1 MKMSQKL
8 VIAFV
13 SAVVLPSAIISFLM
27 VEHGKRQAIN
37 NFTLSNEREVRQ
49 INNSLSILFK
59 SISDNVDYLSRH
71 ATVRQGHRGIAS
83 YIDSPTESI
92 MRPLAGSKIERDIY
106 RLFESFARTH
116 SDLAYI
122 YMGNESGQYVQWPRG
137 EAIGRQY
144 DPRKRP
150 WYQTG
155 TAANGETART
165 NAYYWTGGDKV
176 IVSTVKAIYDD
187 NGNTLGVL
195 GMDLSLQELTSL
207 IEQIKIGSSGFVMLV
222 EDNGTVLVDPNQPQN
237 NFTNVNQIYDGK
249 FADLFNMQ
257 SGQSQ
262 VMLDGGL
269 HFASVYISPELGWK
283 FIGVIKEEE
292 ILKEVSALLEMNIMV
307 AMALLLLF
315 VTLAIVL
322 SKLINDQIED
332 KQEQLIEEKE
342 RAEIAMKAKGE
353 FLANMSHEIRTPMN
367 GVLGMLGLLIDTK
380 LQHQQARYVR
390 LAQSS
395 AESLLDLINDILDF
409 SKVDAGK
416 IELEEIDFDVRKLFD
431 EATESLAQ
439 RADEKSLELI
449 LDEIDLDRCWAKGD
463 PSRIRQIVN
472 NLVGNAIKFTSQGEI
487 VVKVSLN
494 KDDPKNWRLYCSVS
508 DTGIGIPRQKLEGL
522 FESFSQVDTSTTR
535 KYGGTGLGL
544 AISKQ
549 LCTLMGGEIEVTTEF
564 GKGSTFSFEVGLK
577 PGEKVHTPA
586 IKASIRGKHVLVVDD
601 NATNREVLH
610 KQLEKWGAQV
620 AEAHD
625 GVSALKLLRKNSDFD
640 VAILDMQMPGMDGA
654 ELGKMM
660 QEDTVL
666 NKIPLVMMTSIGN
679 VKEPGYFA
687 RIGFKAYFTKPVTSS
702 DFYDAL
708 VVVLDGGNAL
718 GSTEMVTKEQ
728 LKQIKTVV
736 QEGRVKVLLVEDNV
750 VNQEVAK
757 GMLSGLGYE
766 VITANHGLEALDI
779 LTKQK
784 EAGDISAV
792 LMDCQMPKMDGYE
805 TTRAIRNGN
814 HSIVNRSIPIIAM
827 TANAMKGDKEKCLNA
842 GMDDYLSKPV
852 SAEELQSKLD
862 IWLGVEQRIETLPE
876 VQIAVEDEKLAG
888 FTKEPEGTKDEE
900 KVWDRHSFME
910 RIGNSESLATRL
922 IGLYRN
928 NMPEE
933 IARID
938 DCMAKDDWTELGKLA
953 HKVKGSSGS
962 LGAIQVARVAELI
975 EDAVREDKIAK
986 IKALVSELKN
996 RIDDFIAVLP

>member
-27 VEHGKRQAIN
+27 VEHGKRQAID

-49 INNSLSILFK
+49 INNSLSILFNN
-59 SISDNVDYLSRH
+59 ISDNVDYMSRH
-71 ATVRQGHRGIAS
+71 ELVKSGRTGITR
-83 YIDSPTESI
+83 YVENPTETI
-92 MRPLAGSKIERDIY
+92 MRPLSGTKTERDIY
-106 RLFESFARTH
+106 QLFDSFARTH

-122 YMGNESGQYVQWPRG
+122 YMGNEEGGYVQWPQG
-137 EAIGRQY
+137 ELIGRQY
-144 DPRKRP
+144 DARTRP

-155 TAANGETART
+155 VAANGTTART

-176 IVSTVKAIYDD
+176 IVSTVKSVFDD
-187 NGNTLGVL
+187 SGELLGVL
-195 GMDLSLQELTSL
+195 GMDLSLQQLTSL
-207 IEQIKIGSSGFVMLV
+207 ITQIKIGSSGFVMLV
-222 EDNGTVLVDPNQPQN
+222 EDNGTVLVDPNQPEN
-237 NFTNVNQIYDGK
+237 NFNNVNQIYEGK

-262 VMLDGGL
+262 VILNGEL

-292 ILKEVSALLEMNIMV
+292 ILEEVSALLELNIMV
-307 AMALLLLF
+307 AIALLLLF

-322 SKLINDQIED
+322 SKVINDQIED

-342 RAEIAMKAKGE
+342 RAEIAMRAKGE

-367 GVLGMLGLLIDTK
+367 GVIGMLGLLIDTK

-416 IELEEIDFDVRKLFD
+416 IELEEIDFEVRKLFD
-431 EATESLAQ
+431 EAIESLAQ
-439 RADEKSLELI
+439 RADEKGLELI
-449 LDEIDLDRCWAKGD
+449 LDEIDLERCWAKGD
-463 PSRIRQIVN
+463 PSRIRQVVN
-472 NLVGNAIKFTSQGEI
+472 NLVGNAIKFTSQGEV

-494 KDDPKNWRLYCSVS
+494 KDNSASWQLHCAVT
-508 DTGIGIPRQKLEGL
+508 DTGIGIPKQKLEGL
-522 FESFSQVDTSTTR
+522 FDSFSQVDTSTTR

-549 LCTLMGGEIEVTTEF
+549 LCNLMGGEIAVSSEF
-564 GKGSTFSFEVGLK
+564 GKGSTFSFRMTLK
-577 PGEKVHTPA
+577 PGEKVHQPVL
-586 IKASIRGKHVLVVDD
+586 KASIRGKNVLVVDD
-601 NATNREVLH
+601 NGTNREVLR
-610 KQLEKWGAQV
+610 KQLEKWGASV
-620 AEAHD
+620 AEAQD
-625 GVSALKLLRKNSDFD
+625 GVSALKLLRKNPDFD

-666 NKIPLVMMTSIGN
+666 NKIPLLMMTSIGN
-679 VKEPGYFA
+679 VKEPSFFA
-687 RIGFKAYFTKPVTSS
+687 SIGFKAYFTKPVTCS

-728 LKQIKTVV
+728 LKQIKSVV
-736 QEGRVKVLLVEDNV
+736 LDSRTRVLLVEDNL

-766 VITANHGLEALDI
+766 VTTAGNGLEALDI
-779 LTKQK
+779 LSREQG
-784 EAGDISAV
+784 AQRIAAI

-805 TTRAIRNGN
+805 TTRAIRNGTQGIKN
-814 HSIVNRSIPIIAM
+814 TSIPIIAM

-852 SAEELQSKLD
+852 SAEELQTKLD
-862 IWLGVEQRIETLPE
+862 IWLGVEQRVETPPE
-876 VQIAVEDEKLAG
+876 VHIAVEEEQVTEFTADEA
-888 FTKEPEGTKDEE
+888 E
-900 KVWDRHSFME
+900 KVWDKQSFME

-922 IGLYRN
+922 IGLYRAS
-928 NMPEE
+928 MPDEVGKIDVYLETEE
-933 IARID
+933 
-938 DCMAKDDWTELGKLA
+938 WSELGKLA
-953 HKVKGSSGS
+953 HKIKGSSGS
-962 LGAIQVARVAELI
+962 LGAIQVAQVAEHI
-975 EDAVREDKIAK
+975 EEAAKNDQVAK
-986 IKALVSELKN
+986 IKALVPELKS
-996 RIDDFIAVLP
+996 RIDDFLAVIP